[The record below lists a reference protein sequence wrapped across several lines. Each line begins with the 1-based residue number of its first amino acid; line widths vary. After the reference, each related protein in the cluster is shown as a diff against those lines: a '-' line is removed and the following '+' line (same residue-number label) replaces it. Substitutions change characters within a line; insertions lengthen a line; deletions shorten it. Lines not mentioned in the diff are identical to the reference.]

1 MTHLSDEDWECLS
14 AYHDG
19 EMSPS
24 DALKFKARLAVEADL
39 ASTLVLMH
47 EASNSLSTL
56 RPVPIDDARN
66 RVPVTSIGSRV
77 AWLAGG
83 ALAASVVF
91 GVAIGAMSS
100 NRNTLLDIHKEYL
113 EKNYTVTGSDLRTV
127 STTAAPGMP
136 DLTGGNLQAVAL
148 SSFQAGTV
156 AHYSG
161 QNGCRLSYFR
171 GVKPLD
177 LPTAAGSQTYGW
189 STDDGLHHAILATG
203 MDAQKFSAIS
213 AYLQKE
219 TRQQSL
225 GRVYAAMEN
234 ATAGATPCT
243 S

>member
-1 MTHLSDEDWECLS
+1 MTHLNDKDWEYLS
-14 AYHDG
+14 TYHDG

-24 DALKFKARLAVEADL
+24 DARKFKARLAVEADL
-39 ASTLVLMH
+39 ASTLALMR
-47 EASNSLSTL
+47 EASNSLSAL
-56 RPVPIDDARN
+56 RPLPIDDAVN

-77 AWLAGG
+77 AWLTGG

-113 EKNYTVTGSDLRTV
+113 KENYGVIGSDLRTV
-127 STTAAPGMP
+127 STTAAPEMP
-136 DLTGGNLQAVAL
+136 DLTGGNLWAVAL

-171 GVKPLD
+171 GLKPLD

-189 STDDGLHHAILATG
+189 STNDGLHHAIVATG

-225 GRVYAAMEN
+225 DRVYAAMEN